1 MVCWWRG
8 IWFAGQGQFD
18 RPTAWSSTTCAGL
31 WVVCRF
37 LRGKTTAGVNILC
50 AAKDRKLAR
59 EEGSTVRR
67 IGLRPLVLV
76 FGLPLVVLLCKTT
89 AGLPIFRFAK
99 NRKLV
104 PERGVDGPTYRPATN
119 CTGLWVASR
128 SFAMQN
134 HCRPSYFS
142 LREK

>member
-8 IWFAGQGQFD
+8 IWFAGQDQFD
-18 RPTAWSSTTCAGL
+18 RSTAWSSTTCAGL

-59 EEGSTVRR
+59 ERGFNGSTVRR

-76 FGLPLVVLLCKTT
+76 FGLPLVVLRCKTT
-89 AGLPIFRFAK
+89 AGLPIF
-99 NRKLV
+99 
-104 PERGVDGPTYRPATN
+104 
-119 CTGLWVASR
+119 ASR
-128 SFAMQN
+128 KIGSW
-134 HCRPSYFS
+134 CRKEDSN
-142 LREK
+142 LRPIAYEATALPTELSRRRAIIT

>member
-8 IWFAGQGQFD
+8 IWFAGQDQFD
-18 RPTAWSSTTCAGL
+18 RSTAWSSTTCAGL

-59 EEGSTVRR
+59 E
-67 IGLRPLVLV
+67 
-76 FGLPLVVLLCKTT
+76 
-89 AGLPIFRFAK
+89 
-99 NRKLV
+99 
-104 PERGVDGPTYRPATN
+104 RGVDGPTYRPATN

-134 HCRPSYFS
+134 HCQPSYFRFAKNRK
-142 LREK
+142 LVPERGR